1 MSNFNFINNLNS
13 YTQQDSHHKKKIF
26 MTSEFKKA
34 IDEDRKRYKD
44 RIPDDYSYDGRPIYR
59 ESKEELD
66 EIKKIH
72 DIEEAGK
79 QREKEYRMQ
88 QEREHEEFERFKRE
102 QFEIE
107 RNEKEEQERRK
118 KSLEKEIQLLQEEFL
133 KKKKQAD
140 EAKKKAEETEKER
153 IRELI
158 KKNEADYLD
167 AVKKKYSKR

>member
-1 MSNFNFINNLNS
+1 
-13 YTQQDSHHKKKIF
+13 

-34 IDEDRKRYKD
+34 IEEDAKRYKD
-44 RIPDDYSYDGRPIYR
+44 RIPDDYTYDGRLIYR

-66 EIKKIH
+66 EIKIIH

-102 QFEIE
+102 QFEME

-118 KSLEKEIQLLQEEFL
+118 KSLEEEIQLLKEEFL

-140 EAKKKAEETEKER
+140 EAKKILEKALKLA
-153 IRELI
+153 IDQNHDDP
-158 KKNEADYLD
+158 KNEILALLEHF
-167 AVKKKYSKR
+167 KY

>member
-1 MSNFNFINNLNS
+1 MSNFNFINKLNS

-34 IDEDRKRYKD
+34 IEEDAKRYKD
-44 RIPDDYSYDGRPIYR
+44 SIPDDYTYDGRLIYR

-66 EIKKIH
+66 EIKIIH

-102 QFEIE
+102 QFEME

-118 KSLEKEIQLLQEEFL
+118 KSLEEEMPTVSEDQEITEINFNANDMESLCDALNN
-133 KKKKQAD
+133 AD
-140 EAKKKAEETEKER
+140 VVE
-153 IRELI
+153 
-158 KKNEADYLD
+158 D
-167 AVKKKYSKR
+167 